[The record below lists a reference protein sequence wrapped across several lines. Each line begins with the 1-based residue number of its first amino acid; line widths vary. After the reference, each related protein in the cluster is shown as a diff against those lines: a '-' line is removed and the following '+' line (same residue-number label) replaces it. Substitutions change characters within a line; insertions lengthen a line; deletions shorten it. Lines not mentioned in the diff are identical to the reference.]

1 MTNKKFILN
10 ADDFGMSQDYNRAVL
25 VGYEDGF
32 LRSASIC
39 ANGPSFESAINEILP
54 ECQELSLG
62 VHLNIIEGKSLT
74 HCPLLTDEKGNFNN
88 GYLAMI
94 LKSNNREFLS
104 QTEKEFRAQIER
116 VQAVAKPDHI
126 DSHVHVHAIPPIFKL
141 VCRLAKAYKIP
152 YVRTQNEILYAV
164 DNKKKTCTVA
174 YGVNIIKNLL
184 LKFFTMQNKKLLP
197 QYGLKTNDYL
207 IGVCYTAMMN
217 SQTLEDGLKAI
228 EGDNIIAECLIHP
241 KNYAIKKD
249 DHHAEEFK
257 LSRDKLLQDTIYRL
271 GFEISNH
278 KNL

>member
-126 DSHVHVHAIPPIFKL
+126 D
-141 VCRLAKAYKIP
+141 
-152 YVRTQNEILYAV
+152 
-164 DNKKKTCTVA
+164 
-174 YGVNIIKNLL
+174 
-184 LKFFTMQNKKLLP
+184 
-197 QYGLKTNDYL
+197 
-207 IGVCYTAMMN
+207 
-217 SQTLEDGLKAI
+217 
-228 EGDNIIAECLIHP
+228 
-241 KNYAIKKD
+241 
-249 DHHAEEFK
+249 
-257 LSRDKLLQDTIYRL
+257 
-271 GFEISNH
+271 
-278 KNL
+278 